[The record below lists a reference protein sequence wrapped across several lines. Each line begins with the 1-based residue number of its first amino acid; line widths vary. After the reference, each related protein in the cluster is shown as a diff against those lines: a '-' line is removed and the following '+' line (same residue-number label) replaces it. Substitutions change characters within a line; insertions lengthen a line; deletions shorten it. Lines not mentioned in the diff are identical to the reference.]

1 MFDAI
6 QFTSVSASNDLDN
19 NTVLNKNMLIKSISP
34 NPFNGRASIVYQTLT
49 REDIT
54 ITIFNQLGQKIM
66 QTKLPEHY
74 KGNHTFVWDAKNSI
88 GNEIPSGVYFFSI
101 ASSTERKTKKLA
113 YIK

>member
-1 MFDAI
+1 MRYNLEIFVGPSSTGSFVVFDAI

-34 NPFNGRASIVYQTLT
+34 NPFNGRRASIVYQTLT

-74 KGNHTFVWDAKNSI
+74 KGIILSC
-88 GNEIPSGVYFFSI
+88 GMQ
-101 ASSTERKTKKLA
+101 KTV
-113 YIK
+113 